1 MDTGSLAGNF
11 IAASIVE
18 KFSLNK
24 YINKSSKKLCS
35 VCSGLDNHC
44 HDISDTIELTL
55 SYFCPDLNK
64 NFSFKIS
71 AYVLKQTP
79 IDLIIGRKTI
89 REMNLFSIFPGQIKS
104 NTVSSVPT
112 QLTEAPPS
120 EQVVMTCCCQPK
132 ETLQT
137 SKGTPKGLPLTQM
150 DDPAAT
156 QRHVI
161 LASLILESEQ
171 LFGFVP
177 ADEDEIEDSKN
188 DSFSPWINSFPDTDP
203 LSLIHIA
210 GDEYQ
215 QNKLRLLC
223 NEFRDIFSNEL
234 PVSPASIPPFELN
247 VDDTKWKVSRNRTPP
262 RPQSTANQADIIRQ
276 LAKLEEQG
284 TGDH

>member
-1 MDTGSLAGNF
+1 
-11 IAASIVE
+11 
-18 KFSLNK
+18 
-24 YINKSSKKLCS
+24 
-35 VCSGLDNHC
+35 
-44 HDISDTIELTL
+44 
-55 SYFCPDLNK
+55 
-64 NFSFKIS
+64 
-71 AYVLKQTP
+71 
-79 IDLIIGRKTI
+79 
-89 REMNLFSIFPGQIKS
+89 
-104 NTVSSVPT
+104 
-112 QLTEAPPS
+112 
-120 EQVVMTCCCQPK
+120 MTCCCQPK
-132 ETLQT
+132 ETLQL
-137 SKGTPKGLPLTQM
+137 SKGTPKGPPLTQM

-177 ADEDEIEDSKN
+177 ADEDEIEDFKN

-284 TGDH
+284 IIEKSNAACYSQVLMVPKPDGSKRMSIDFRNLNDCTEDASWPIPNITEMLRRIGTHKAKVFAVLDLT